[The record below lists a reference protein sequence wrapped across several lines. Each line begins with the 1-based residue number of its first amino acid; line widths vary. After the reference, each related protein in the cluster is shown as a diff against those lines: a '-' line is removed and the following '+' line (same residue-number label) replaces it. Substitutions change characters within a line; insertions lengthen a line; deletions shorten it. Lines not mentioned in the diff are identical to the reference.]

1 MCTASYNARM
11 AQTYDIC
18 IRGAGI
24 VGRALALHLAAKRLK
39 VALVVTAAGNMAAD
53 TDVRAYALNQQSR
66 ALLEAVRCWPAGD
79 SATSV
84 LHMQVEADAQAQVNF
99 AAADQGAEALNW
111 IVDVPVLEQQLAQA
125 VQFQPLITVVDSPQ
139 PATLTVVCEGRSSTT
154 RDEYGVEFDVFK
166 YDQWAVAARVE
177 SELPHGQTARQWFN
191 EGEITALL
199 PMGGAQGNFHALVW
213 SVSPERA
220 QHLLN
225 SPDMEFTD
233 ALQTATRMAVG
244 SLRLTGPCASWPL
257 QHAVAR
263 RWAGTAPM
271 AGASRDW
278 VLAGDAA
285 HNVHPLAGQ
294 GLNLGL
300 GDVAELVKVLDGRGY
315 WRAVDDMRLLRQYER
330 ARKAEFAMVGGS
342 GDSLQQ
348 LFSHPHELVQS
359 ARSWGMRGFD
369 HLLPLKR
376 WVARRAMGL

>member
-1 MCTASYNARM
+1 M

-39 VALVVTAAGNMAAD
+39 VALVVSAAGTSAAD
-53 TDVRAYALNQQSR
+53 ADVRAYALNQSSR
-66 ALLEAVRCWPAGD
+66 ALLEAIRCWPTD
-79 SATSV
+79 NNATPV
-84 LHMQVEADAQAQVNF
+84 LHMAVEADAQAQVHF
-99 AAADQGAEALNW
+99 DAAEQGVDALNW
-111 IVDVPVLEQQLAQA
+111 IVDVPVLEQLLAQA
-125 VQFQPLITVVDSPQ
+125 VQFQPLITVVDAPQ
-139 PATLTVVCEGRSSTT
+139 AATLTVVCEGRASVT
-154 RDEYGVEFDVFK
+154 REEFGVEFEVSR
-166 YDQWAVAARVE
+166 YAQWAVAARVQ
-177 SELPHGQTARQWFN
+177 SELPHSQTARPWFS

-244 SLRLTGPCASWPL
+244 GLRLCSPRASWPL
-257 QHAVAR
+257 QHAVAQ
-263 RWAGTAPM
+263 RWCGTAPL
-271 AGASRDW
+271 AGAPRAW

-300 GDVAELVKVLDGRGY
+300 GDVAELVQVLDDRGY

-330 ARKAEFAMVGGS
+330 ARKAEFALVGGS

-348 LFSHPHELVQS
+348 LFAHPHTLVQS

-369 HLLPLKR
+369 SLLPVKR
-376 WVARRAMGL
+376 WVTRRAMGL

>member
-1 MCTASYNARM
+1 M

-24 VGRALALHLAAKRLK
+24 VGRTLALHLAAKRLR
-39 VALVVTAAGNMAAD
+39 VALVAAPTTGNAHEP
-53 TDVRAYALNQQSR
+53 DVRAYALNQPSR
-66 ALLEAVRCWPAGD
+66 ALLEAIRCWPTDD
-79 SATSV
+79 SATPV
-84 LHMQVEADAQAQVNF
+84 LHMAVEADAQAQVHF
-99 AAADQGAEALNW
+99 DAAEQAVDALNW
-111 IVDVPVLEQQLAQA
+111 IVDVPVLEQLLAQA
-125 VQFQPLITVVDSPQ
+125 VQFQPQITVVDTPQ
-139 PATLTVVCEGRSSTT
+139 AATLTVVCEGRASAT
-154 RDEYGVEFDVFK
+154 REEFGVEFEASR
-166 YDQWAVAARVE
+166 YAQWAVAARVE
-177 SELPHGQTARQWFN
+177 SELPHGQTARQWFS

-199 PMGGAQGNFHALVW
+199 PLGGPQGNLHALVW
-213 SVSPERA
+213 SVPPERA
-220 QHLLN
+220 QTLLATT
-225 SPDMEFTD
+225 DMEFTD

-244 SLRLTGPCASWPL
+244 SLRLCSARASWPL

-263 RWAGTAPM
+263 RWAGTAQI
-271 AGASRDW
+271 AGAPRAW

-330 ARKAEFAMVGGS
+330 ARKAEFALVGGS

-348 LFSHPHELVQS
+348 LFAHPHTLVQS

-369 HLLPLKR
+369 SLQPVKR

>member
-1 MCTASYNARM
+1 MP
-11 AQTYDIC
+11 QTYDIC

-24 VGRALALHLAAKRLK
+24 VGRTLALHLAAKRLK
-39 VALVVTAAGNMAAD
+39 VALVIAPPGSATPEA
-53 TDVRAYALNQQSR
+53 DVRAYALNQSSR

-79 SATSV
+79 SATPV
-84 LHMQVEADAQAQVNF
+84 LHMAVEADAQSRLDF
-99 AAADQGAEALNW
+99 DAAEQGVEALNW

-125 VQFQPLITVVDSPQ
+125 VQFQPLITVVDTPQ
-139 PATLTVVCEGRSSTT
+139 AALLTVVCEGRASAT
-154 RDEYGVEFDVFK
+154 REEFGADFDVHR
-166 YDQWAVAARVE
+166 YGQCAIAARVE
-177 SELPHGQTARQWFN
+177 SKQPHAQTARQWFS

-199 PMGGAQGNFHALVW
+199 PLDGPQGNFHALVW

-220 QHLLN
+220 QELLN
-225 SPDMEFTD
+225 TSDMDFIS

-244 SLRLTGPCASWPL
+244 DLRLSSTRASWSL

-263 RWAGTAPM
+263 RWTGTATL
-271 AGASRDW
+271 AGAERAW

-300 GDVAELVKVLDGRGY
+300 GDVAELVKVLDNRGY
-315 WRAVDDMRLLRQYER
+315 WRGVDDMRLLRQYER
-330 ARKAEFAMVGGS
+330 ARKAEFALVGGS

-348 LFSHPHELVQS
+348 LFTHPHSLVHT
-359 ARSWGMRGFD
+359 ARNWGLRGFD
-369 HLLPLKR
+369 QFVPLKR